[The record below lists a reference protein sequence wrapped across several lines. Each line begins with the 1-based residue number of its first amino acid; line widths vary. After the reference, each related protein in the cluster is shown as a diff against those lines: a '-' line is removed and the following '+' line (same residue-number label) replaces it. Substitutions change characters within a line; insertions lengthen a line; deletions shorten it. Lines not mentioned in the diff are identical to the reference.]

1 MTSAGADGEARRR
14 PGRPRLDAD
23 DQILSAALELLAEV
37 GFPRL
42 TVAAIAERAGVSKP
56 AVYRRWSDK
65 AEVVAAAIANS
76 HRDRPHPVGD
86 LRADLVAELH
96 DVRETYE
103 RTVPMAMV
111 GTLLAE
117 EPHHPELIEAWRRW
131 VVQPRRE
138 RIAEIVTRAVDAGE
152 LPPET
157 DAPLVASMLI
167 GALYGAYTQELTLDD
182 DWEQRVVAI
191 LLEGARHHASVSSPR
206 PEPRSAGGA

>member
-1 MTSAGADGEARRR
+1 MISARADGGSRRR

-42 TVAAIAERAGVSKP
+42 TIAAIAERAGVSKP

-76 HRDRPHPVGD
+76 HRNRPDPVGD
-86 LRADLVAELH
+86 LRRDLVAELH
-96 DVRETYE
+96 DVRQTYE

-117 EPHHPELIEAWRRW
+117 EPHHPELIAAWRRW

-138 RIAEIVTRAVDAGE
+138 RIAAIITRAMDAGE

-157 DAPLVASMLI
+157 DAPLLASMLI
-167 GALYGAYTQELTLDD
+167 GALYGAYTQQLALDA
-182 DWEQRVVAI
+182 DWEERVVTT
-191 LLEGARHHASVSSPR
+191 LLDGARHHTPM
-206 PEPRSAGGA
+206 PSAGSESDACGT